1 MSVVPKSRNSALLG
15 KVEATVKWSYIS
27 EQASEEVVLKGDE
40 GP

>member
-1 MSVVPKSRNSALLG
+1 MSVVPKSRNSALIG